1 VTLADATTGATIYY
15 TTDNTTPTTYSAQY
29 VAGTPLSISATTT
42 IEMMAMASGA
52 SASAVATGNYTIS
65 ASGTGPGPGATPT
78 SIDLSA
84 EANIVAIGNLGT
96 AVSGGGIDG
105 AGNGNAYA
113 EALLGTSLTW
123 SGSTFAL
130 GGADVADAVSSA
142 TVPLTAGNYTNI
154 ELLATGLNGSQT
166 NQKFVVTYTDG
177 TTTTITQSLS
187 DWYAPQSFAGE
198 SIASSMAYRVTA
210 SGAADNRTFN
220 LYGYAFAINSAKTLQ
235 SITLPQNPNVV
246 VLAIDL
252 VP

>member
-1 VTLADATTGATIYY
+1 
-15 TTDNTTPTTYSAQY
+15 
-29 VAGTPLSISATTT
+29 
-42 IEMMAMASGA
+42 MASGA

-65 ASGTGPGPGATPT
+65 ASGTGSGATPT
-78 SIDLSA
+78 SVNLSA

-105 AGNGNAYA
+105 VGNGNAYA

-130 GGADVADAVSSA
+130 GSADVADAVSSA
-142 TVPLTAGNYTNI
+142 TVALTAGNYTNI

-187 DWYAPQSFAGE
+187 DWYVPQSLAGE

-220 LYGYAFAINSAKTLQ
+220 LYGYSFAINSAKTLQ